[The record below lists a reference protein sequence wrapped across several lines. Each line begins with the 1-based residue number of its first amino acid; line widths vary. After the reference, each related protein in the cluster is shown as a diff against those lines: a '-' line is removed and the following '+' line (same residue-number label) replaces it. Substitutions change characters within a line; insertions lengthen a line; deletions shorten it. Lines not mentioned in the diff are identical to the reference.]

1 MTMTVR
7 PASGLRAARHA
18 SLLSKRALCSG
29 TVQMRAFPLRA
40 HTTPPREER
49 RAAPEEA
56 PISRPLDFRPFVRVR
71 CVRFDDDD
79 AHHHH
84 SLAGRRFGPICWPA
98 GPNRS
103 GGRAQISQCVC
114 VMGAKQAA
122 VVVSSSE
129 QRWAKEQP
137 AVSSQKL
144 VVRGGKL
151 ARRLL
156 I

>member
-1 MTMTVR
+1 
-7 PASGLRAARHA
+7 
-18 SLLSKRALCSG
+18 
-29 TVQMRAFPLRA
+29 
-40 HTTPPREER
+40 
-49 RAAPEEA
+49 
-56 PISRPLDFRPFVRVR
+56 
-71 CVRFDDDD
+71 
-79 AHHHH
+79 
-84 SLAGRRFGPICWPA
+84 
-98 GPNRS
+98 
-103 GGRAQISQCVC
+103 
-114 VMGAKQAA
+114 MGAKQAA